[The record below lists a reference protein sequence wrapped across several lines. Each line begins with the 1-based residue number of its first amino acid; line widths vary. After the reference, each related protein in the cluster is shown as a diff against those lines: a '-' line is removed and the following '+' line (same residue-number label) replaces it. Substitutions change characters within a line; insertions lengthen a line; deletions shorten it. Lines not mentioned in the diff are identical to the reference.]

1 LPNDPCEIVSAY
13 FDRVRNRDVSVAD
26 LFHEDAVLIGLGS
39 LTRGRAAIRDF
50 YREVIERAGPSP
62 SLGGPLMSSGG
73 RVAAEIRITLDSGAT
88 VHALDLFEVENGKI
102 RSVTYF
108 LANHPDDA
116 VASTD
121 S

>member
-1 LPNDPCEIVSAY
+1 
-13 FDRVRNRDVSVAD
+13 
-26 LFHEDAVLIGLGS
+26 
-39 LTRGRAAIRDF
+39 
-50 YREVIERAGPSP
+50 
-62 SLGGPLMSSGG
+62 MSSGG
-73 RVAAEIRITLDSGAT
+73 RVAAEIHITLDSGAT

-116 VASTD
+116 EASTD